1 MNPTLHSWM
10 TTHQYVDVLRNQLE
24 FDSMASGD
32 KDSKAVDGV
41 EGHRWNL
48 IPLLPLPLILLPLH
62 SLVLSRCS
70 ATLAVHGKQ
79 LGFFQSISYL
89 YLMVAPCLSRA
100 CHGKPIVSHSKR
112 KSVLRQDHFDSHLF
126 LSCGSAELRWL
137 TTRS

>member
-1 MNPTLHSWM
+1 MNPTDCTRAWM
-10 TTHQYVDVLRNQLE
+10 TTHQYVDVLTRLVGINWN
-24 FDSMASGD
+24 SMASGD
-32 KDSKAVDGV
+32 KDSKAVNGV

-48 IPLLPLPLILLPLH
+48 LLPLILLPLH

-79 LGFFQSISYL
+79 PGFFQSISYL
-89 YLMVAPCLSRA
+89 YLKVAPCLSRA
-100 CHGKPIVSHSKR
+100 CLGKPIVSHSKR
-112 KSVLRQDHFDSHLF
+112 TSVLRQDRFDSHVF